1 MAWLFKGK
9 GKKIEKKLKEKSDAA
24 VENTM
29 ATIHILEQKIS
40 YNEKLIE
47 QDLADAKAF
56 KKNGNLKKARESI
69 KKKKIREMN
78 IEKWNKMKFNLE
90 VQLNMIPEAEM
101 NTKVFNLY
109 KDNMQVI
116 MSQFKTDNIEKIE
129 EEIDYMMDQQDEIN
143 EITNTIANVDFC
155 LGIDECE
162 IDQEFDELGCEQ
174 EVYQTQILS
183 CKADQSNKDNQQLD
197 TLLGLNAC

>member
-47 QDLADAKAF
+47 QDL
-56 KKNGNLKKARESI
+56 KKNGKLKKARESI

-129 EEIDYMMDQQDEIN
+129 EEIDYMMDQQDEMLIF
-143 EITNTIANVDFC
+143 ALV
-155 LGIDECE
+155 
-162 IDQEFDELGCEQ
+162 
-174 EVYQTQILS
+174 
-183 CKADQSNKDNQQLD
+183 
-197 TLLGLNAC
+197 